1 MEPMYIST
9 YRKHLIE
16 AQLTIEEITRIAEL
30 DLEWEQFNKMK
41 LAVKE

>member
-1 MEPMYIST
+1 MEAIYIST

-16 AQLTIEEITRIAEL
+16 ANLSLEEITRITEL

-41 LAVKE
+41 IALNK